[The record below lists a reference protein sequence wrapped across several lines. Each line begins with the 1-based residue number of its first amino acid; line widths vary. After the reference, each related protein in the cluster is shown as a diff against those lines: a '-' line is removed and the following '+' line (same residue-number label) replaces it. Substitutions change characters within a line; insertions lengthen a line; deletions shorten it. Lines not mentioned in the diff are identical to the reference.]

1 MLFIGYL
8 WLLNLIWKHGT
19 KKKTRK
25 SKSIQVLLCSH
36 VAYTDT
42 VATRVVCTQSKKKPH
57 TNTRNNNRRKSTNNG
72 TSSWHPAEVEQKI
85 PEDTKQ
91 SSTKWFFS
99 LDSLSRFHNLSLSLS
114 LSFALC
120 YRQSIFKAETERY
133 SQIQPMTV
141 APMSVD
147 SILLLTCVSLSLRAT
162 DGVFLPES
170 LLSSHPVGL
179 AQWKHWLKRVL
190 HCKFFD
196 YLHFWHSVRHSA
208 LAWVKWDLIV
218 YLTKSRLCNFK
229 LFFVSFGHPLLACSV
244 FNMRDLSAQL
254 AINCISIARL
264 LKDFSLLLWIR
275 ATLVLSASP
284 LGCTLKLSPEACTA
298 YVLFA
303 FRFELPSYSVKN
315 SSHFVCQPRLNGCL
329 AVWQADLLTAWL
341 GDRVTCVSCV

>member
-1 MLFIGYL
+1 MTAEF
-8 WLLNLIWKHGT
+8 NLEACR
-19 KKKTRK
+19 KKTTRK

-42 VATRVVCTQSKKKPH
+42 VAIRVVCTQSKKKPH

-99 LDSLSRFHNLSLSLS
+99 LDSLSRSHILSLALSLSL
-114 LSFALC
+114 APC

-179 AQWKHWLKRVL
+179 AQWKH
-190 HCKFFD
+190 
-196 YLHFWHSVRHSA
+196 
-208 LAWVKWDLIV
+208 
-218 YLTKSRLCNFK
+218 
-229 LFFVSFGHPLLACSV
+229 
-244 FNMRDLSAQL
+244 
-254 AINCISIARL
+254 
-264 LKDFSLLLWIR
+264 
-275 ATLVLSASP
+275 
-284 LGCTLKLSPEACTA
+284 
-298 YVLFA
+298 
-303 FRFELPSYSVKN
+303 
-315 SSHFVCQPRLNGCL
+315 
-329 AVWQADLLTAWL
+329 
-341 GDRVTCVSCV
+341 

>member
-1 MLFIGYL
+1 MLFIGYQ
-8 WLLNLIWKHGT
+8 WLLNLIWKHVT
-19 KKKTRK
+19 EKKKRK

-42 VATRVVCTQSKKKPH
+42 VVTRVVCTQSKKKPH

-72 TSSWHPAEVEQKI
+72 TSSWHPAEVEQKNTRRHK
-85 PEDTKQ
+85 TKQ
-91 SSTKWFFS
+91 HQVVFQPGLT
-99 LDSLSRFHNLSLSLS
+99 LPLPHSLSLS

-196 YLHFWHSVRHSA
+196 YLHFWHSVRA
-208 LAWVKWDLIV
+208 KA
-218 YLTKSRLCNFK
+218 
-229 LFFVSFGHPLLACSV
+229 
-244 FNMRDLSAQL
+244 
-254 AINCISIARL
+254 
-264 LKDFSLLLWIR
+264 
-275 ATLVLSASP
+275 
-284 LGCTLKLSPEACTA
+284 E
-298 YVLFA
+298 
-303 FRFELPSYSVKN
+303 
-315 SSHFVCQPRLNGCL
+315 
-329 AVWQADLLTAWL
+329 WL
-341 GDRVTCVSCV
+341 GLSEISSFTLLSQIFQT